1 MTSEL
6 SGDASF
12 YLIGKQ
18 IKNSLGAEPI
28 HSRKPQ
34 NYSVDSGHR
43 GRGRYED
50 STMGSES
57 DARMFSDED
66 DR

>member
-18 IKNSLGAEPI
+18 IEPLGAELI
-28 HSRKPQ
+28 HFRKLQ